1 MIDPVDI
8 QRKNAALAKIAG
20 KKFSFEP
27 KGLAHA
33 MRKVG
38 RRLPAKMHTHAR
50 ALLDAEQKAGH
61 PKIRVQLKAEP
72 VEKAYE
78 ELRGA
83 LEALDPADMRKGLIL
98 STLGMLSFHVIAVF
112 TLLIVVLVWRGFL

>member
-1 MIDPVDI
+1 MFGPIDI
-8 QRKNAALAKIAG
+8 QRRNAALAKLAG

-27 KGLAHA
+27 KGLRHA

-38 RRLPAKMHTHAR
+38 RRLPAKMHAHANT
-50 ALLDAEQKAGH
+50 LLDAEQKAAH
-61 PKIRVQLKAEP
+61 PKIRMQIRAEP

-78 ELRGA
+78 ELRAA
-83 LEALDPADMRKGLIL
+83 LEALNPADMRKGLIL
-98 STLGMLSFHVIAVF
+98 STLGMVSFHVIAVF

>member
-1 MIDPVDI
+1 MIDPADI
-8 QRKNAALAKIAG
+8 QRKNATLAKLAG
-20 KKFSFEP
+20 KKFSFEA
-27 KGLAHA
+27 KGLRHA

-38 RRLPAKMHTHAR
+38 RRLPSKMHAHAR
-50 ALLDAEQKAGH
+50 ALVDAEKKAGH
-61 PKIRVQLKAEP
+61 PKIRMQIKAEP

-78 ELRGA
+78 ELRAA

-98 STLGMLSFHVIAVF
+98 STLGMVSFHVIAVF